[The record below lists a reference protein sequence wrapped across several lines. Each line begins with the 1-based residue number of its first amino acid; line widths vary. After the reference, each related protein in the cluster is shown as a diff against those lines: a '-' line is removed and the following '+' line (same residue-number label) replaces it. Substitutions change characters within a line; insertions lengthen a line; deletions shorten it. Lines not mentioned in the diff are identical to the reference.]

1 MSRSIG
7 IEIVHE
13 SAMSKL
19 CNKHSV
25 NGADSQIKMI
35 EISGFKKELA
45 IDTMVGDMSKMWN
58 ALSRGWTASRLYYK
72 CLFESISYELHEKP
86 YFVGLMKG
94 DIF

>member
-45 IDTMVGDMSKMWN
+45 IDTMVGDMSKM
-58 ALSRGWTASRLYYK
+58 
-72 CLFESISYELHEKP
+72 
-86 YFVGLMKG
+86 
-94 DIF
+94 